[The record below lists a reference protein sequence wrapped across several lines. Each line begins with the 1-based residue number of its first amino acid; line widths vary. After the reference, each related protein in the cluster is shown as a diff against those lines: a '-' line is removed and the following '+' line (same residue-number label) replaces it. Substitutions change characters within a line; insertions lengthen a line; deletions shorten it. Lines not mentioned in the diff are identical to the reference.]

1 MEVIS
6 KRSSSHLIEEERALK
21 ESMKQ
26 TLAKKEAV
34 IAQEAK
40 LKIEKKEKE
49 LERNKLE
56 KFQKE

>member
-1 MEVIS
+1 
-6 KRSSSHLIEEERALK
+6 
-21 ESMKQ
+21 MKQ

-34 IAQEAK
+34 IAKEAQ

-49 LERNKLE
+49 LERNKFE